1 MTATCGA
8 QRRDG
13 SPCTNPP
20 MRGGE
25 RCRMHGGASPQAKT
39 AAVRR
44 QVEGEARAL
53 LAELGVTPV
62 SDPLAQLLQLAGEVL
77 AWQRATA
84 ALVNELTSIR
94 YQGGSGE
101 QLRAEVQLYERA
113 MDRAVSVL
121 AAVARLN
128 IDQRLAVVSEK
139 QAEAVIGAIE
149 AGLAAVGVTGD
160 QAIEAKRA
168 AARHLRLVDG
178 ASS

>member
-1 MTATCGA
+1 MSTTCGA
-8 QRRDG
+8 RCRDG
-13 SPCTNPP
+13 SPCDNPP
-20 MRGGE
+20 MTASS

-39 AAVRR
+39 AAGRR

-77 AWQRATA
+77 AWQKATA
-84 ALVNELTSIR
+84 ALVNELSSIR

-101 QLRAEVQLYERA
+101 QLRAEISLYERA
-113 MDRAVSVL
+113 MDRAANVL
-121 AAVARLN
+121 SAIARLR
-128 IDQRLAVVSEK
+128 IDERLAEVSEK

-160 QAIEAKRA
+160 RALAAKRA
-168 AARHLRLVDG
+168 AARHLRLVEEVG
-178 ASS
+178 S